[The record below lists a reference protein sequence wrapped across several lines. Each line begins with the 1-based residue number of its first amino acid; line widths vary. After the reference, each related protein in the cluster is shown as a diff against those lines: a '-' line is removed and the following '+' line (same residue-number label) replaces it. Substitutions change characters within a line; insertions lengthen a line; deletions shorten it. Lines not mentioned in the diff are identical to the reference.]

1 MVASENHTTTL
12 EGQPVPVLPDE
23 EPIRELA

>member
-1 MVASENHTTTL
+1 MVVSENHITTL

-23 EPIRELA
+23 ELIRELA